1 MRAREFITEKAPLT
15 GQQVDQIKQDIVQK
29 IQSIADPNELNKIY
43 SYVRKLDI
51 GTGFEDIFTKDNDL
65 RQVQRVLSNA
75 IIEAPGTFEEK
86 MAFAKEMITGNGIIS
101 LEKLFTPGE
110 KTNLTDLVLTKYPEI
125 FNSVA
130 PELLNI
136 AGAFSAGG
144 KKTNRGK
151 GEFFLALSSPKIS
164 LSKEAGDLNING
176 KLVEVKGD
184 LARLKGRK
192 GYGTTDAA
200 YSEVKKNIVAFLK
213 KNVPDQTAP
222 DFKVGIGAKASLWN
236 GEFGK
241 FCADNQVPVNLIDNF
256 LKEELKT
263 IVRALYLDLPN
274 SDLNAMLA
282 CVKNGVLDFGEFV
295 PVNKR
300 AAFDYYQRADQFAGV
315 LFINSD
321 SLTCIWCP
329 DAQTFQTSIR
339 IKGLGYEIGQ
349 QNGMQIRV

>member
-1 MRAREFITEKAPLT
+1 MRARDFIIEKASLT
-15 GQQVDQIKQDIVQK
+15 GPQVDQIKQDIVKK
-29 IQSIADPNELNKIY
+29 IQSIADPTELNKIY
-43 SYVRKLDI
+43 SYIRKLDI
-51 GTGFEDIFTKDNDL
+51 GSGFEDIFTKDSDL

-110 KTNLTDLVLTKYPEI
+110 KKNLTDLVVTKYPEI
-125 FNSVA
+125 FNAVA

-164 LSKEAGDLNING
+164 LSKDAGDLNING

-184 LARLKGRK
+184 LARIKGRK

-200 YSEVKKNIVAFLK
+200 YSEVKKDLSGFLK
-213 KNVPDQTAP
+213 INVPGQTPA
-222 DFKVGIGAKASLWN
+222 DFKVGLGAKSSLWN
-236 GEFGK
+236 GEFGN
-241 FCADNQVPVNLIDNF
+241 FCIQNKVPVKVVDNF
-256 LKEELKT
+256 LKHELKL
-263 IVRALYLDLPN
+263 IIKSLYLDLPN
-274 SDLNAMLA
+274 SDLNEMLD
-282 CVKNGVLDFGEFV
+282 CIKNGTLEFKSFTLI
-295 PVNKR
+295 NKK
-300 AAFDYYQRADQFAGV
+300 AAFNYYQQADGFAGV

-329 DAQTFQTSIR
+329 DAQIFQSNIR
-339 IKGLGYEIGQ
+339 IKALGYESGQ

>member
-15 GQQVDQIKQDIVQK
+15 GQQLDQIKQDIVQK
-29 IQSIADPNELNKIY
+29 IQAIADPNELNKIY
-43 SYVRKLDI
+43 SYIRKLDI

-101 LEKLFTPGE
+101 LEKLFAPGE
-110 KTNLTDLVLTKYPEI
+110 KRNLTDLVVTKYPEI

-151 GEFFLALSSPKIS
+151 GEFFLALSSPKIA

-192 GYGTTDAA
+192 GYGSTDAA
-200 YSEVKKNIVAFLK
+200 YNEVKKNIAAFLK
-213 KNVPDQTAP
+213 KNVPGQTAP
-222 DFKVGIGAKASLWN
+222 EFKVGIGAKATFWN
-236 GEFGK
+236 GEFGN
-241 FCADNQVPVNLIDNF
+241 FCAQNKVPMNIVDNF
-256 LKEELKT
+256 LKEGLKT
-263 IVRALYLDLPN
+263 IVRSLYLDLPN
-274 SDLNAMLA
+274 SDLNAMLG
-282 CVKNGVLDFGEFV
+282 CVKNGVLDFNEFV
-295 PVNKR
+295 PINKR
-300 AAFDYYQRADQFAGV
+300 SAFNYYQRADQFAGV

-321 SLTCIWCP
+321 SLTCIWVP
-329 DAQTFQTSIR
+329 DAETFQTSIR
-339 IKGLGYEIGQ
+339 IKGLGYETGQ